1 MVRKRRGPIPVDQK
15 DEVRRQYRRHR
26 RALDRDFRH
35 EASSAIIERLMAW
48 DVVGKAG
55 RMMVYLSFGD
65 EVETFALVRR
75 LFAAGKSVAVPYI
88 HQGTTN
94 LIAAEISNLES
105 DLQVGPMGILEPR
118 PDRLHAIDPK
128 VIDLHVVPG
137 LAFDAMGFR
146 IGYGKGYYDR
156 FLLLRS
162 PRSITVGVAFDI
174 QVVECLPH
182 DLWDIP
188 VDSIATETQS
198 VNCAVAR
205 SQLPGQLGLF
215 QQTRF
220 L

>member
-1 MVRKRRGPIPVDQK
+1 
-15 DEVRRQYRRHR
+15 
-26 RALDRDFRH
+26 
-35 EASSAIIERLMAW
+35 MAW

-105 DLQVGPMGILEPR
+105 DLQAGPMGILEPR

-128 VIDLHVVPG
+128 VVDLHVVPG

-174 QVVECLPH
+174 QVVERLPH

-188 VDSIATETQS
+188 VDSIATETQL
-198 VNCAVAR
+198 VHCAVAR